1 MDNIQDLI
9 QSQLYLPHI
18 LQLTNQVLKK
28 ILTQVPPSIQEYLSV
43 KDQ

>member
-1 MDNIQDLI
+1 MDNILELI

-18 LQLTNQVLKK
+18 LQHIVQVLKK
-28 ILTQVPPSIQEYLSV
+28 ILTQVIPSIQEYLSV